1 MQVSEG
7 SIVTF
12 CLLTTLVG
20 CCRVCWGL
28 GMTSHADWWLH
39 KNSLQA
45 ISATAAVPLSG
56 RIPDL
61 SPDPFELLAQPLDQG
76 GPRDV
81 ARVEIFG
88 GGRRPFVQTQIAA
101 PYGLDQTDGSPR
113 RRNQVHAGRR
123 ALRSDRMASSN
134 EETPSASRR
143 PPDNEWRSGDCA
155 PFALDGQLHSPN
167 RPPICPDTTWRTG
180 GNDEPFTLSTMLSTS
195 DRPAAP
201 SLPRAPP
208 DTTWRLLDSEP
219 LSISPTRS
227 TQMTQRAR
235 FAEGPGE
242 GSPRA
247 VRDSRWRSGERDC
260 ELAPNKR

>member
-1 MQVSEG
+1 
-7 SIVTF
+7 
-12 CLLTTLVG
+12 
-20 CCRVCWGL
+20 
-28 GMTSHADWWLH
+28 MTSHADWWLH

-101 PYGLDQTDGSPR
+101 PYGLDQTDSSPR

-235 FAEGPGE
+235 VAEGPGE

-260 ELAPNKR
+260 ELAPKR